1 MRITDMSRKLPIIL
15 AAVLLWGAAAWAQ
28 QDTSQA
34 PQEPPRTA
42 PVPAFGEGAPPQQ
55 ITQAPPVTSLDEASL
70 EPTIAA
76 RSFLQPGVHVVE
88 SVNSDLGTNG
98 VVGITRV
105 LGSLD
110 LLRLWSRY
118 SFSLDYVGGLS
129 LYSNQAGQPSQ
140 VHMMDASQ
148 RYSWRT
154 GQIQVRDDLTY
165 LPEGSFGFSGF
176 GGAGGGSGGGLG
188 TTNSFGSLG
197 QDPRLTNG
205 VSVDIRESLTPRSSV
220 TAAGGYTFTH
230 FLNSS
235 TPGNTGTIDSTQVSA
250 QAGYSHVL
258 NRTDQLG
265 LQYGYQ
271 QFQFPTQG
279 AGTIDSHTFQ
289 GIYEHQITG
298 RMDLILGAGPQ
309 ITTIMVPAIP
319 ANPNTIPP
327 TPATPAS
334 STTRISASVRSS
346 LRYRLPRASISLNY
360 DRHTTAGSGIQ
371 LGSQS
376 DIARFT
382 YGRPL
387 SRLWN
392 ATADVGYSRHSALQS
407 PKGNALGG
415 VYQSGF
421 GGAGVSRRLGRFFSL
436 QLHYQYDYEYFN
448 GHSCPMSSLNCPSS
462 INGRTLNRQIGD
474 ITLSWHPAPIKL
486 D

>member
-1 MRITDMSRKLPIIL
+1 MTRKLPIVL

-28 QDTSQA
+28 QDTTQT
-34 PQEPPRTA
+34 PQEPPRTP
-42 PVPAFGEGAPPQQ
+42 PVPAFGEGPPPQQ

-70 EPTIAA
+70 EPAIAA

-129 LYSNQAGQPSQ
+129 LYSDQAGQPSQ

-197 QDPRLTNG
+197 VDPRLTNG

-309 ITTIMVPAIP
+309 ITTIMVPATTIL
-319 ANPNTIPP
+319 NPNPP
-327 TPATPAS
+327 PPDDPRPSQLDDADFSKCAVQPALPSAASFDLVELRPAHDGWF
-334 STTRISASVRSS
+334 RHSV
-346 LRYRLPRASISLNY
+346 
-360 DRHTTAGSGIQ
+360 GI
-371 LGSQS
+371 
-376 DIARFT
+376 AK
-382 YGRPL
+382 
-387 SRLWN
+387 
-392 ATADVGYSRHSALQS
+392 RHSAIYLRTAFEPVVERHGRCGIFAAQRAAIAKRQCVGWRVPVWIWGRGRKPPPGAFFQPAAS
-407 PKGNALGG
+407 LSIRLR
-415 VYQSGF
+415 VFQRTFLS
-421 GGAGVSRRLGRFFSL
+421 GGADLFELDQRTHAEPPNWGHHLELASGADQVGLSL
-436 QLHYQYDYEYFN
+436 D
-448 GHSCPMSSLNCPSS
+448 
-462 INGRTLNRQIGD
+462 
-474 ITLSWHPAPIKL
+474 
-486 D
+486 